1 MHHRNIAYL
10 IADSVGGRI
19 VVWDRSADAY
29 RTVQT
34 IHDGPDP
41 AQSRRTPSPERER
54 GSEPRRGLDDHD
66 AIRKKVRAA
75 FAAVLAEHVRQFAAA
90 HALEGFIIAAPS
102 RMLGPLLADLKNGP
116 PILGS
121 LAKDL
126 TGIADHDLGHW
137 LIKAELH
144 SES

>member
-10 IADSVGGRI
+10 IADSAGARI
-19 VVWDRSADAY
+19 VVWDRSMDAY
-29 RTVQT
+29 HTLQT

-41 AQSRRTPSPERER
+41 SQFRHSPSPGLERS
-54 GSEPRRGLDDHD
+54 SEPRRGMDDHD
-66 AIRKKVRAA
+66 AVRKKVRAA
-75 FAAVLAEHVRQFAAA
+75 FAVVLAEHVRQFAAA
-90 HALEGFIIAAPS
+90 HPVEGFIITAPS
-102 RMLGPLLADLKNGP
+102 RMLGPLLANLKNGP

-126 TGIADHDLGHW
+126 TGIADHDLGQW

-144 SES
+144 TSS